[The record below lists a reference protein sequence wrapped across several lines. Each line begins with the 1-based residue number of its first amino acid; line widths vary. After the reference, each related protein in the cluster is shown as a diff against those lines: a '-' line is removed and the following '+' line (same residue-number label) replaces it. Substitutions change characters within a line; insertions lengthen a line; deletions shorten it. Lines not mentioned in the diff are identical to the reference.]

1 MLEAEFQCVWL
12 SEMLVF
18 IISLDEIVR
27 LGWICSVYWGTEGGE
42 SFFCEV
48 GFLTKLH

>member
-12 SEMLVF
+12 SEVLVF
-18 IISLDEIVR
+18 LISLDEIVR
-27 LGWICSVYWGTEGGE
+27 LGWICIYWGAEGGG